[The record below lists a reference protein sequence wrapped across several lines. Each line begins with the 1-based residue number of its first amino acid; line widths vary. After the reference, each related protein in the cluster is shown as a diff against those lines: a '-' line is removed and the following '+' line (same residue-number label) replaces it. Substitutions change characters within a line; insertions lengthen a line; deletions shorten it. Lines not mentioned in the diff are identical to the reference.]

1 VNGRTEI
8 SQLDL
13 AARCIQLMSG
23 GSFEAF
29 AAVIHPDA
37 VNRESGSEPP
47 ATRERGPSALRAT
60 SQWLLSAFDGLTWE
74 IHAAVSDGDTVAV
87 HTTMHG
93 SHVRPFVLYGPDGS
107 PVQAFPP
114 TGRTFAVAQT
124 HWFRILEGQVI
135 EHWAVRDDLG
145 QAQQLGWIPPKPA
158 YLLGMR
164 RALRRAR
171 RMQRQDEGAKVAT

>member
-1 VNGRTEI
+1 VNGRTDI

-13 AARCIQLMSG
+13 VARFIQLMSD
-23 GSFEAF
+23 GSVEEFEEL
-29 AAVIHPDA
+29 VHPDA

-47 ATRERGPSALRAT
+47 ATRGRGPAAFMAT
-60 SQWLLSAFDGLTWE
+60 SQWLRSAYDDLGWDV
-74 IHAAVSDGDTVAV
+74 HAAASDGDTVAA

-93 SHVRPFVLYGPDGS
+93 RHVRPFVLYGPDGS

-114 TGRTFAVAQT
+114 TGRTFTVAQT
-124 HWFRILEGQVI
+124 HWFKVLGGQVI

-145 QAQQLGWIPPKPA
+145 QAQQLGWIPPKLA

-171 RMQRQDEGAKVAT
+171 RMHRLDQGAKAGT

>member
-1 VNGRTEI
+1 MNRRTEI

-13 AARCIQLMSG
+13 AAHFIQIMAG
-23 GSFEAF
+23 GSVEEFEEL
-29 AAVIHPDA
+29 VHPDA

-60 SQWLLSAFDGLTWE
+60 SQWLLSAFDGLEWE

-93 SHVRPFVLYGPDGS
+93 CHVRPFVLYGPDGS
-107 PVQAFPP
+107 PVQVFPP

-124 HWFRILEGQVI
+124 HWFKVMGGQVI